1 MNNFEPTKERMRRL
15 DSQLR
20 YLEEKQRNAAATQTW
35 LLHTSLCA
43 VPVVARVHG
52 IRGAAEVAFAAVLA
66 CGLGVGI
73 GLAALHF
80 FH

>member
-1 MNNFEPTKERMRRL
+1 MNNFESTKERMRRMGA
-15 DSQLR
+15 QLR

-35 LLHTSLCA
+35 LLHTSLFA
-43 VPVVARVHG
+43 APVVTRVRG
-52 IRGAAEVAFAAVLA
+52 IRAAAEVAFAAALA

-80 FH
+80 FR